1 MPSLKIA
8 VLGGGN
14 IGGNIGRKWVAA
26 GHEVAFGVNDHNG
39 KNAQALRNDLG
50 AGVKIGSVD
59 EALAAGPEV
68 ILLAVPAVRVGD
80 IIARHAAQLD
90 DKIIIDATNN
100 FASPDKSA
108 FKALQEHTPNAK
120 IYRAFNNLG
129 WENFVNSDYN
139 GIQADAFYC
148 GDTSAIETAEQLIA
162 DTGVNPVYLG
172 GPEKVDLVD
181 SFLALFVA
189 LAMEQKRGRL
199 LSFKLLT
206 RDSF

>member
-26 GHEVAFGVNDHNG
+26 GHQVAFGVNDPHG
-39 KNAQALRNDLG
+39 KNAQSLRADLG
-50 AGVKIGSVD
+50 GEIKIGSVD
-59 EALAAGPEV
+59 EALATGPEI
-68 ILLAVPAVRVGD
+68 ILLAVPAGRVGD
-80 IIARHAAQLD
+80 LISQNAAQLD
-90 DKIIIDATNN
+90 GKIIFDATNN
-100 FASPDKSA
+100 FSSPVKNA
-108 FKALQEHTPNAK
+108 FKALQEHTPNARL
-120 IYRAFNNLG
+120 YRAFNNLG
-129 WENFVNSDYN
+129 WENFVNADYN

-148 GDTSAIETAEQLIA
+148 GDSSANETAAQLIA

-172 GPEKVDLVD
+172 GPDKADLVD
-181 SFLALFVA
+181 SFLTLFVA

-199 LSFKLLT
+199 IAFKLLT